1 MGSQGPNNVLSL
13 ADHRAKLA
21 ALTAA
26 EAKLIEEER
35 RLSPEGQADAIKE
48 IRADI
53 GQIRDAISTV
63 AQHITDQADAQA
75 EADAQA
81 KAQAQAAAQTYAQ
94 ARAEAQA
101 RARAQAQATP
111 APVAKPK
118 QMPWPLQLALVL
130 GGAYII
136 VRCIEG
142 IRESRSA
149 AEAIR
154 YSNLIEMERAAAYAA
169 GAAEAWEMA
178 NAQRVAEVQPI
189 VEQAARSWLSQN
201 RNDLKGERGEQGIQ
215 GIRGERG
222 TKGARGER
230 GLRGAPGRSIR
241 GPKGERGEQGR
252 QGARGQRGAT
262 GNSVHRH
269 THSLDMGSMVRFGAA
284 LGQAAARGPRGEQGA
299 AGRDGRDGKV
309 VVRKMP
315 TKKVDYWG

>member
-13 ADHRAKLA
+13 ADYRAKLA

-26 EAKLIEEER
+26 EAELLEEER
-35 RLSPEGQADAIKE
+35 RLSPEGQAEAIEE
-48 IRADI
+48 IKADI

-75 EADAQA
+75 KAQA
-81 KAQAQAAAQTYAQ
+81 QARAQAAAQTYAQ
-94 ARAEAQA
+94 ARAEAEA
-101 RARAQAQATP
+101 RARAQATP

-118 QMPWPLQLALVL
+118 KMPWPLQLALVL
-130 GGAYII
+130 GGTYVI

-142 IRESRSA
+142 IRKSNSA

-154 YSNLIEMERAAAYAA
+154 YHNLIEMERATAYAA

-178 NAQRVAEVQPI
+178 NGQRVSEVQPI
-189 VEQAARSWLSQN
+189 VEQAARVWLDQN

-252 QGARGQRGAT
+252 QGPRGQRGAT

-284 LGQAAARGPRGEQGA
+284 LGQAAARGPRGEKGE
-299 AGRDGRDGKV
+299 AGRDGRDGQV
-309 VVRKMP
+309 TVRKMP
-315 TKKVDYWG
+315 TKKVNYWG